1 MFGSGLR
8 LRSAAAFGA
17 AVAAFVACA
26 TACGGAGRTE
36 PTAHSATPVAVSTS
50 ASASADS
57 SPTPSPSASAN
68 AASPSPTPSSVHSS
82 AGAHGASGSSPKPA
96 KTTAPTSPKLY
107 ASPTI
112 AYGQIDFLSLTS
124 GRLCVSIPD
133 TVSDHG
139 DGRIYSIGVSLGVAQ
154 WRLQTGKST
163 FPVAPHSSRSA
174 TFTVC
179 TSGFTQPAGVCY
191 SVYEG
196 GVEYWG
202 DPNPDMASIDAVTP
216 GTGSLC
222 IPRQP

>member
-8 LRSAAAFGA
+8 LRSVAGISAAI
-17 AVAAFVACA
+17 VAFVACA

-36 PTAHSATPVAVSTS
+36 ATAHSAAPVALSTS

-57 SPTPSPSASAN
+57 SPTPSASAI
-68 AASPSPTPSSVHSS
+68 ATVASPTPSSVHSS
-82 AGAHGASGSSPKPA
+82 AGALAASGTTPKPA
-96 KTTAPTSPKLY
+96 KTTAPSSPKLY

-112 AYGQIDFLSLTS
+112 TYGQIDFLSLTS
-124 GRLCVSIPD
+124 GRLCVSIPV

-139 DGRIYSIGVSLGVAQ
+139 DGRVYSIGVSLGVAQ
-154 WRLQTGKST
+154 WRLQTGKTT
-163 FPVAPHSSRSA
+163 FPIAAHSSRSA

-179 TSGFTQPAGVCY
+179 TSDFTQPAGVCY

-196 GVEYWG
+196 SVEYWG

-216 GTGSLC
+216 GTGTLC